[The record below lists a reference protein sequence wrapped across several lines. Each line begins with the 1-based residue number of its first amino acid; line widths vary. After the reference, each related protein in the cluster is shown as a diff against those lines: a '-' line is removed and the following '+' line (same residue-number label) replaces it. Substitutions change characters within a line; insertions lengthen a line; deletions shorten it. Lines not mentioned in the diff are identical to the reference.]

1 MTVHAVY
8 AIYHLSGSY
17 RLKTPGSS
25 KMYHLVASALD
36 VGTLTAYAGI
46 GVAAWRQHAAAGG
59 KGMTWRTVF
68 ADTATDTKMVL
79 TVFMLVCVAGGL
91 TAVTLALSLYLVH
104 AMRQLASLPP
114 DANPFV
120 DDDDPRLATKEPE
133 PDKRW
138 SASTTAS
145 AASSSAPFL
154 SAEKRAVPFAATRT
168 ARPDRPYSYA
178 SSERADRYAPSERM
192 QSYTPPPPS
201 PPPSP
206 PPPAPRGGK
215 YTYHTLSLEEAD
227 LVGSQRDP
235 RRDDVLGGG
244 YDPVAADPFADQ
256 QPGADEPD
264 ARTPSL
270 KRSSRAARP
279 PSLYQP
285 QPGSPPRGARPS
297 SLAGGNGNAGSSSGA
312 GSCGHQHD
320 ADPPVPEN
328 QRSNVASHKSW
339 ASAGAVR
346 GYSKAT
352 LLAGG
357 AGAGARLRKV
367 SGEAN

>member
-1 MTVHAVY
+1 MVTVHAVY

-25 KMYHLVASALD
+25 KMYHLVASTLD

-46 GVAAWRQHAAAGG
+46 GVAAWRQHAAADGD
-59 KGMTWRTVF
+59 GMTWHTVF
-68 ADTATDTKMVL
+68 ADAATDAKMVL
-79 TVFMLVCVAGGL
+79 TVFVLVCAAGGL
-91 TAVTLALSLYLVH
+91 TAITLALSLYLVH
-104 AMRQLASLPP
+104 AMRLLASLPP

-120 DDDDPRLATKEPE
+120 DDDDPRLATVEPE
-133 PDKRW
+133 PGKRW
-138 SASTTAS
+138 SASTDAS
-145 AASSSAPFL
+145 AASSTAPFL
-154 SAEKRAVPFAATRT
+154 PAEKRAMPFAVTRA

-178 SSERADRYAPSERM
+178 SSEDAGAPGEPA

-201 PPPSP
+201 PPPP
-206 PPPAPRGGK
+206 PPRGGK
-215 YTYHTLSLEEAD
+215 YSYHTLSLDEAD
-227 LVGSQRDP
+227 LVTGQRDP

-244 YDPVAADPFADQ
+244 YDPDPFADQ
-256 QPGADEPD
+256 PGADDPD

-270 KRSSRAARP
+270 KRGSRIARP

-285 QPGSPPRGARPS
+285 QSG
-297 SLAGGNGNAGSSSGA
+297 SLASDSGNGRDSGYPYGA
-312 GSCGHQHD
+312 G
-320 ADPPVPEN
+320 PPVPES
-328 QRSNVASHKSW
+328 QRSSVVSHKGW
-339 ASAGAVR
+339 ASAGAVQ
-346 GYSKAT
+346 GYSKAA